1 MVNDELFM
9 ELSAYADGELGAERT
24 RALEEKLRADP
35 ALRRELEQFQKM
47 DLSAAMIPVPD
58 VEAKL
63 NAMAGSLRP
72 QEMKSA
78 SDSRLN
84 AAAKHAPTVSAER
97 FDAVWKKIAAQT
109 VSPSVTDRDAMIRS
123 AQADGE
129 FDAPTAA
136 PPSAEF
142 EREAKLWRKLDAAA
156 AELSVPEMSDLES
169 REAWHAI
176 AEQTTALTP
185 AQRRAIEKIERATA
199 ELAVPTPSAEKYTAL
214 WSRIA
219 ERLSQTPFALRK
231 EIAVQGTPVVS
242 EERWN
247 AMWKRI
253 ATRMDQQERKS
264 AQMPSVK
271 IPPRTSNLCLPA
283 VGEPAPVPAP
293 IELPAKAP
301 VQVDFKAP
309 RKRPWGWL
317 AMASAAAIVILSA
330 SLFIPFDG
338 GSGNVAVVPAL
349 EIPEALDDRYDVQV
363 QYLQGQKEPVVC
375 FFLKSDDAKENEV
388 KVKDWQW
395 LPD

>member
-47 DLSAAMIPVPD
+47 DLSAPMIPVPN

-63 NAMAGSLRP
+63 NALAGSLRP
-72 QEMKSA
+72 QEVKTA

-129 FDAPTAA
+129 FDAPTSAS
-136 PPSAEF
+136 PSAEF

-156 AELSVPEMSDLES
+156 ADLSVPEMSDLES

-185 AQRRAIEKIERATA
+185 AQRRAIQKIERATA
-199 ELAVPTPSAEKYTAL
+199 ELAVPTPSEEKYTAL

-219 ERLSQTPFALRK
+219 EHLSQTPAALRK
-231 EIAVQGTPVVS
+231 EVAVQGAPAVS

-253 ATRMDQQERKS
+253 ATRMEQQERKS

-283 VGEPAPVPAP
+283 VGEPAPVAPPVEFPA
-293 IELPAKAP
+293 AKAP

-330 SLFIPFDG
+330 SLFLPHGTDITPP
-338 GSGNVAVVPAL
+338 STVAM

-375 FFLKSDDAKENEV
+375 FFLKSDEAKENEV